1 MATTNTSKDNTDII
15 IQAMS
20 VVWFVCTMYYIIYS
34 LILFMIT
41 YFDLTTFFLLIITC
55 ILVFI
60 AYLCFN
66 ISKKHGVHIPLNDLI
81 TI

>member
-34 LILFMIT
+34 LILF
-41 YFDLTTFFLLIITC
+41 YD
-55 ILVFI
+55 
-60 AYLCFN
+60 YLF
-66 ISKKHGVHIPLNDLI
+66 
-81 TI
+81 